1 MTTNGKLFRSLWLLF
16 TIGLIA
22 YGLKLALWDSPPD
35 AAQGNMA
42 RAFYYHMPNW
52 IGSLLFFGTNLAA
65 SVAYLAL
72 RRRKDSLAAMKA
84 DSLALASARRMALE
98 LAGALTTGSRVLG
111 SWGLMALPLSSAGIR
126 LVSTLGSG
134 TDIHQGEAGCIDNR
148 AVPIVLPAGALKFPA
163 PG

>member
-1 MTTNGKLFRSLWLLF
+1 MSTTGKLFRSLWLLF

-65 SVAYLAL
+65 SITYLAL
-72 RRRKDSLAAMKA
+72 RRQGSVAAMKA
-84 DSLALASARRMALE
+84 DSLALASAEMGTLYCALG
-98 LAGALTTGSRVLG
+98 LISGSLWGRVA
-111 SWGLMALPLSSAGIR
+111 WGIW
-126 LVSTLGSG
+126 
-134 TDIHQGEAGCIDNR
+134 
-148 AVPIVLPAGALKFPA
+148 
-163 PG
+163 